1 MIPNLTCAYFFR
13 WVCEKPPTTNPFS
26 CCWCSASQN
35 DFPYLEI
42 WKEFGMASSKVSCF
56 FSRQIT
62 LRLATFCRNHRSEML
77 HVWNMYLHL
86 AHIYGKSIGKCSI
99 HEAYADLNRPSYP
112 RQDAFWVAPNASGRC
127 HQWYRQFVLTSNRCN
142 GNPMICMINICI
154 YIYYGVTDDLGI
166 YWEDDWKFYTCC
178 SNMEKRSAIHPH
190 ISAVFQKTASSS
202 TWRAWVYCRAGDLP
216 GSVRRGVAGDCSAIS
231 TALIESFYH
240 DGANSWGWLGEMYGR
255 CRSRDLLPLPPLSSQ
270 LCLPEGN
277 PFLFVNHEA
286 WDNFIWSEL

>member
-154 YIYYGVTDDLGI
+154 YILWCDR
-166 YWEDDWKFYTCC
+166 W
-178 SNMEKRSAIHPH
+178 P
-190 ISAVFQKTASSS
+190 
-202 TWRAWVYCRAGDLP
+202 GDIL
-216 GSVRRGVAGDCSAIS
+216 R
-231 TALIESFYH
+231 
-240 DGANSWGWLGEMYGR
+240 GWLKILYMLFKHGKTERNPSPYICSFPENCQQFDMK
-255 CRSRDLLPLPPLSSQ
+255 SLSLLPSWRPSRVCAERRSGWLQRYLNGPHRVLLPWWGELLRMTGWNVWQMSQ
-270 LCLPEGN
+270 PRSPTAAASFQPAML
-277 PFLFVNHEA
+277 A
-286 WDNFIWSEL
+286 RR